1 MANINVAFGLKPVG
15 KHGSSPS
22 TQGTSQYFIA
32 SDASAIFQGSPV
44 VAAALDGAAAGTIAV
59 GSATGDG
66 QQLVGVFA
74 GCEFVDATTG
84 KLRFSNTWPGSG
96 SANTNFDIKGFVY
109 DDPAQRFIIAS
120 DGTNTDRAT
129 AKADI
134 FKTAAMSSGASGNTT
149 TGISSAQLDI
159 STANETDTSDA
170 LRILGIHEDVTN
182 ADHSAAGISYI
193 VQIIDHALSGNDADA
208 TIS

>member
-44 VAAALDGAAAGTIAV
+44 KAELTGGTIQI
-59 GSATGDG
+59 GSATGNGD
-66 QQLVGVFA
+66 QLVGVFA
-74 GCEFVDATTG
+74 GCEYVDATTG
-84 KLRFSNTWPGSG
+84 KLKFSNTWPGSG
-96 SANTNFDIKGFVY
+96 SANTSFDIKGFVY
-109 DDPAQRFIIAS
+109 DDPSQRFIICS
-120 DGTNTDRAT
+120 NGTNTDRAT

-134 FKTAAMSSGASGNTT
+134 FKTAAMADGASGNTT
-149 TGISSAQLDI
+149 TGISSGKLNI

>member
-1 MANINVAFGLKPVG
+1 MANANVAFGFKPVG
-15 KHGSSPS
+15 MHGSSPA

-44 VAAALDGAAAGTIAV
+44 VAELTGGTIAIA
-59 GSATGDG
+59 SATGDG

-74 GCEFVDATTG
+74 GCEYVDATTG
-84 KLRFSNTWPGSG
+84 KLKFSNTWPGSG

-109 DDPAQRFIIAS
+109 DNPFQRFIIAS

-129 AKADI
+129 AKVDI
-134 FKTAAMSSGASGNTT
+134 FKTAAMADGASGNTT
-149 TGISSAQLDI
+149 TGISSAKLDI
-159 STANETDTSDA
+159 STADNTDTSDA

-182 ADHSAAGISYI
+182 ADHSAAGVSYI
-193 VQIIDHALSGNDADA
+193 VQIIDHALLGNDVDA

>member
-1 MANINVAFGLKPVG
+1 MANINVAFGFKPVG
-15 KHGSSPS
+15 KHGSSPA

-32 SDASAIFQGSPV
+32 SNASAIFQGSPV
-44 VAAALDGAAAGTIAV
+44 KAELTGGTIQIA
-59 GSATGDG
+59 SASGNGD
-66 QQLVGVFA
+66 QLVGIFA

-109 DDPAQRFIIAS
+109 DDPSQRFIIAS

-134 FKTAAMSSGASGNTT
+134 FKTADIASGASGNTT
-149 TGISSAQLDI
+149 TGISSAVLDI
-159 STANETDTSDA
+159 STAEDTDTSNCVM
-170 LRILGIHEDVTN
+170 ILGIHEEVTN
-182 ADHSAAGISYI
+182 ADHSAAGVSYI
-193 VQIIDHALSGNDADA
+193 VKINNHALLSSDADA
-208 TIS
+208 TAS

>member
-1 MANINVAFGLKPVG
+1 MANANVAFGLKPVG

-44 VAAALDGAAAGTIAV
+44 VAELTGGTIAIA
-59 GSATGDG
+59 SATGDG

-74 GCEFVDATTG
+74 GCEYVDATTG
-84 KLRFSNTWPGSG
+84 KLKFSNTWPGSG

-109 DDPAQRFIIAS
+109 DNPFQRFIIAS

-129 AKADI
+129 AKVDI

-159 STANETDTSDA
+159 STADNTDTSDC

-182 ADHSAAGISYI
+182 ADHSAAGVSYI
-193 VQIIDHALSGNDADA
+193 VQIIDHALLGNDVDA

>member
-1 MANINVAFGLKPVG
+1 MANANVSFGLKPVG
-15 KHGSSPS
+15 KHGSSPA

-44 VAAALDGAAAGTIAV
+44 RAELTGGTIQI
-59 GSATGDG
+59 ATATCDG
-66 QQLVGVFA
+66 VQLLGVFA
-74 GCEFVDATTG
+74 GCEYVDATTG
-84 KLRFSNTWPGSG
+84 KLKFSNTWPGSG

-134 FKTAAMSSGASGNTT
+134 FKTAEIEGGTGGNTT
-149 TGISSAQLDI
+149 TGISTAQIDI
-159 STANETDTSDA
+159 STAEDTDTSNP
-170 LRILGIHEDVTN
+170 LMILGIHEDVTN
-182 ADHSAAGISYI
+182 ADHSAAGVSYI
-193 VQIIDHALSGNDADA
+193 VKINNHALNSSDADA
-208 TIS
+208 TAS

>member
-1 MANINVAFGLKPVG
+1 MANANVAFGFKPVG
-15 KHGSSPS
+15 MHGSSPA

-44 VAAALDGAAAGTIAV
+44 KAELTGGTIQIA
-59 GSATGDG
+59 SATGNGD
-66 QQLVGVFA
+66 QLVGVFA

-109 DDPAQRFIIAS
+109 DNPAQRFIIAS

-134 FKTAAMSSGASGNTT
+134 FKTADMASGTSGNTT
-149 TGISSAQLDI
+149 TGISSAVLDI
-159 STANETDTSDA
+159 STAEDTDTSNVFM
-170 LRILGIHEDVTN
+170 ILGIHEEVTN
-182 ADHSAAGISYI
+182 ADHSAAGVSYI
-193 VQIIDHALSGNDADA
+193 VKINNHALLSSDVDA
-208 TIS
+208 TAS

>member
-15 KHGSSPS
+15 KHGSSPA

-32 SDASAIFQGSPV
+32 SNASAIFQGSPV
-44 VAAALDGAAAGTIAV
+44 KAELTGGTIQVASASGNGDQFV
-59 GSATGDG
+59 GI
-66 QQLVGVFA
+66 FA

-109 DDPAQRFIIAS
+109 DDPSQRFIICS

-134 FKTAAMSSGASGNTT
+134 FKTADLASGASGNTT
-149 TGISSAQLDI
+149 TGISSAVLDI
-159 STANETDTSDA
+159 STAEDTDTSNCVM
-170 LRILGIHEDVTN
+170 ILGIHEDVTN
-182 ADHSAAGISYI
+182 ADHSAAGVSYI
-193 VQIIDHALSGNDADA
+193 VKINNHALSGSDADA
-208 TIS
+208 TAS

>member
-1 MANINVAFGLKPVG
+1 MANANVAFGFKPVG
-15 KHGSSPS
+15 MHGSSPA

-32 SDASAIFQGSPV
+32 SNASAIFQGSPV
-44 VAAALDGAAAGTIAV
+44 KAELTGGTIQIA
-59 GSATGDG
+59 SASGNGD
-66 QQLVGVFA
+66 QLVGVFA

-109 DDPAQRFIIAS
+109 DNPAQRFIIAS

-134 FKTAAMSSGASGNTT
+134 FKTADLADGASGNTT
-149 TGISSAQLDI
+149 TGISTAKLDI
-159 STANETDTSDA
+159 SSAEDTDTSNVVM
-170 LRILGIHEDVTN
+170 ILGIHEDVTN
-182 ADHSAAGISYI
+182 ADHSAAGVSYI
-193 VQIIDHALSGNDADA
+193 VKINNHALNSSDVDA
-208 TIS
+208 TAS

>member
-1 MANINVAFGLKPVG
+1 MANANVAFGLKPVG
-15 KHGSSPS
+15 MHGSSPA

-44 VAAALDGAAAGTIAV
+44 KAELTGGTIQIA
-59 GSATGDG
+59 SATGNG
-66 QQLVGVFA
+66 EQLVGVFA

-109 DDPAQRFIIAS
+109 DNPAQRFIIAS

-134 FKTAAMSSGASGNTT
+134 FKTADMASGTSGNTT
-149 TGISSAQLDI
+149 TGISSAVLDI
-159 STANETDTSDA
+159 STAEDTDTSNCVM
-170 LRILGIHEDVTN
+170 ILGIHEDVSN
-182 ADHSAAGISYI
+182 ADHTAAGVSYI
-193 VQIIDHALSGNDADA
+193 VKINNHALSGSDADA
-208 TIS
+208 TAS

>member
-1 MANINVAFGLKPVG
+1 MANANVAFGFKPVG
-15 KHGSSPS
+15 MHGSSPA

-44 VAAALDGAAAGTIAV
+44 KAELTGGTIQI
-59 GSATGDG
+59 GSASGNGD
-66 QQLVGVFA
+66 QLVGIFA

-109 DDPAQRFIIAS
+109 DNPAQRFIIAS

-129 AKADI
+129 AKVDI
-134 FKTAAMSSGASGNTT
+134 FKTADIASGASGNTT
-149 TGISSAQLDI
+149 TGISSAVLDI
-159 STANETDTSDA
+159 STAEDTDTSNCVM
-170 LRILGIHEDVTN
+170 ILGIHEDVTN
-182 ADHSAAGISYI
+182 ADHSAAGVSYI
-193 VQIIDHALSGNDADA
+193 VKINNHALNSSDADA
-208 TIS
+208 TAS